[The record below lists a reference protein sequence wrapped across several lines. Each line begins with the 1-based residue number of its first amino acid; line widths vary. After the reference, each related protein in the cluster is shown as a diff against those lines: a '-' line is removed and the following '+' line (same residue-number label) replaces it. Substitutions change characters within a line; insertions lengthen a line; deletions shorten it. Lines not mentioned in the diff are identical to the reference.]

1 MAEDM
6 KNIPLDEEEED
17 GLVMVLEDE
26 NGNNVEF
33 EFLDVIEYEG
43 IEYIYLFPTEDED
56 AGEVVILKI
65 TSLDDENESYES
77 IEDEELLQTLF
88 DIFKDKHR
96 EEFDFG

>member
-6 KNIPLDEEEED
+6 KNIPLEEEED
-17 GLVMVLEDE
+17 EGLVMVLEDE

-33 EFLDVIEYEG
+33 EFLDVIEHEG
-43 IEYIYLFPTEDED
+43 IEYIYLYPTEDMD

-77 IEDEELLQTLF
+77 IDDEELLQTLF
-88 DIFKDKHR
+88 DMFKEKHK